1 MIKLNKTINNF
12 HRIQVLYQYMIQVQ
26 CIDKRI
32 KLITKFII
40 TESKSCVSN
49 VDLLE
54 GMGAKNGVGPRYFA
68 V

>member
-1 MIKLNKTINNF
+1 
-12 HRIQVLYQYMIQVQ
+12 MIQVQ